1 MASEVIA
8 GVVIGLV
15 LDWAF
20 GSRPWCVLAFT
31 LAGMVFGMRSF
42 IRKARQEQSLHGQ
55 RRAVTREEGNP
66 R

>member
-1 MASEVIA
+1 
-8 GVVIGLV
+8 
-15 LDWAF
+15 
-20 GSRPWCVLAFT
+20 VLAFT